1 MTSKGL
7 SYLVGL
13 PLLGAAVLYTMGDRM
28 PDCVGLRVLFT
39 GATVFFAKIE
49 CGLDA
54 VGAGYSPNTAPGS
67 TYTFKP
73 GIQCSWQP
81 ADKYYQMNPPLK
93 TNSDGSYVVNFTDA
107 RLAVGGNGD
116 ARLSDTTG
124 NTMQEGNCHHVGGL

>member
-13 PLLGAAVLYTMGDRM
+13 PLLGGAVLYYMGDRM
-28 PDCVGLRVLFT
+28 PDCAGLRVLFT

-54 VGAGYSPNTAPGS
+54 VGAGFSPNTAPT

-93 TNSDGSYVVNFTDA
+93 TNSDGSYFVNFTNA
-107 RLAVGGNGD
+107 RLAVESNGN
-116 ARLSDTTG
+116 ARLSDMNG
-124 NTMQEGNCHHVGGL
+124 NTTQKGNCHHVGGL